1 MSEIIREYTVKEVEV
16 ALTLVFLRDG
26 DFERIRNGFNAAR
39 SSKRKISCRRRASSV
54 AQKMTAEK
62 KINFF
67 KQEHDP
73 DYSPIQRCVTPR
85 THETVP
91 STRPCDSCGVQ
102 KTTMWRSY
110 KVSRRLSSVSCSY
123 FCRASVL
130 YLRMLL
136 SHDIVQISENVTVQ
150 MCNACGLRFKKGQY
164 CPVCLKVYYS
174 NAPTPETWKQC
185 RSCGQWT
192 HRV

>member
-110 KVSRRLSSVSCSY
+110 K
-123 FCRASVL
+123 
-130 YLRMLL
+130 
-136 SHDIVQISENVTVQ
+136 ISENVTVQ